1 VAGLRRRKGD
11 PQPTQPAS
19 VLLAST
25 GESTIP
31 NEAIRAA
38 VAAAAGQAVAVVTIA
53 RVYGSSLGLPN
64 PGLMPSRAELAAQRK
79 NIESAVAAI
88 ERRGAK
94 AWGQIA
100 VTRHASRT
108 IARAAKARGA
118 QRVIVVRPAQPRW
131 RRVVE
136 GDVVRE
142 VSRRLGPDVV
152 VEAFPTSP
160 VSR

>member
-1 VAGLRRRKGD
+1 MPRFGRRKGD

-25 GESTIP
+25 GESAIP
-31 NEAIRAA
+31 DAAIGAA
-38 VAAAAGQAVAVVTIA
+38 VAAAAGEAVAVVTIA

-64 PGLMPSRAELAAQRK
+64 PGLMPTRAELAAQRK
-79 NIESAVAAI
+79 SIEAVVSAI
-88 ERRGAK
+88 ERRGVR

-118 QRVIVVRPAQPRW
+118 QRVIVVRPEQPRW